1 MLFMRGT
8 VKSKI
13 MYTFALS
20 ALAAIFVPL
29 LIESLMS
36 KKVDETSVIPVNS
49 SISHLVSMPIRPKN
63 IIPAES
69 DEKIFQPQS
78 SSSQRDSSL
87 DDKTPSLS
95 HEGIPLAWVLQ
106 VGSFS
111 EKKSAITLSEKLL
124 ADGYESF
131 IRDLKDSKNTIS
143 RVFVGPK
150 IIKQTLINDK
160 TVLDKKYGFDSHLMY
175 FEP

>member
-1 MLFMRGT
+1 MRGA
-8 VKSKI
+8 VKSYI
-13 MYTFALS
+13 MYAATLS
-20 ALAAIFVPL
+20 ALAVIFVPL

-36 KKVDETSVIPVNS
+36 KKVDETSVIPINRN
-49 SISHLVSMPIRPKN
+49 IGTLVSMPIRSKN
-63 IIPAES
+63 IISAKS

-78 SSSQRDSSL
+78 RSSQPDSSL

-106 VGSFS
+106 VGSFP
-111 EKKSAITLSEKLL
+111 EKKSAIALSEKLSV
-124 ADGYESF
+124 DGYRSF
-131 IRDLKDSKNTIS
+131 VRDLKDSKSTVS

-160 TVLDKKYGFDSHLMY
+160 TVLDKQYGFDSHLMY

>member
-1 MLFMRGT
+1 MRGT

-111 EKKSAITLSEKLL
+111 EKKSAKLS
-124 ADGYESF
+124 
-131 IRDLKDSKNTIS
+131 LKN
-143 RVFVGPK
+143 F
-150 IIKQTLINDK
+150 
-160 TVLDKKYGFDSHLMY
+160 
-175 FEP
+175 

>member
-1 MLFMRGT
+1 MRGT

-106 VGSFS
+106 VGSFP

>member
-1 MLFMRGT
+1 MRGA
-8 VKSKI
+8 VKSYI
-13 MYTFALS
+13 MYAATLS
-20 ALAAIFVPL
+20 ALAVIFVPL

>member
-1 MLFMRGT
+1 MRGA

-13 MYTFALS
+13 MYTVALS
-20 ALAAIFVPL
+20 ALAVIFVPL

-36 KKVDETSVIPVNS
+36 KEVDETSVIPVNS
-49 SISHLVSMPIRPKN
+49 SISPLVSMPIRPKN
-63 IIPAES
+63 IISAKS

-78 SSSQRDSSL
+78 RSGQLDDSL

-106 VGSFS
+106 VGSFA
-111 EKKSAITLSEKLL
+111 EKKSAMALSEKLL
-124 ADGYESF
+124 ADGYKSF
-131 IRDLKDSKNTIS
+131 IRDLKGSKNTAS

-160 TVLDKKYGFDSHLMY
+160 AVLDKKYGFDSHLMY
-175 FEP
+175 FGP